1 MTMRRT
7 FKIRFYCRKCRTRKD
22 GTAPVEISVIVDGTR
37 EIFSLPRDCRPS
49 DFPTK
54 DLELYCDGV
63 RSKINSIYTALSLA
77 EEPISAFIIKDIYLN
92 GARKV
97 SYSLKNLFDDGLAL
111 KRSQATGAPAYSKY
125 ECIVRYFYEI
135 LKFPPAREAG
145 SVTHADILM
154 MKAELD
160 KRHKPQTV
168 EKEMI
173 RLKYFF
179 LLAFNS
185 GKIRANPFAK
195 IRIRRPEPDNVFLTQ
210 EEVARIR
217 DLKILN
223 DTEDRVRDAFLFM
236 CYSGLEYADVAALEP
251 QDFQEKDGLVY
262 IKKKRVKT
270 GVEYIT
276 VLYEDALEIREFYDG
291 KIPLLSNQK
300 MNKWLKKIG
309 EEAGIE
315 HNLTLLTARHTF
327 GTYLIQ
333 KGLSMDVASKM
344 LGHTNTRQTKT
355 YAALLD
361 ETVLAANKDVS
372 VSEGIPV
379 PPDTTGAARAKN
391 RGQSGHFDDEWEK
404 ELAEFERIFT

>member
-1 MTMRRT
+1 MRRT

-37 EIFSLPRDCRPS
+37 EIFSLPRDCRPD
-49 DFPTK
+49 DFPTE
-54 DLELYCDGV
+54 DLEFYCDGV
-63 RSKINSIYTALSLA
+63 RNRINAIYTSLSLA
-77 EEPISAFIIKDIYLN
+77 DEPISAFIIKDIYLN
-92 GARKV
+92 GARKT

-111 KRSQATGAPAYSKY
+111 KRSQATGKPALSKY
-125 ECIVRYFYEI
+125 QCIINYFYEI

-145 SVTHADILM
+145 SVTHADILTL
-154 MKAELD
+154 KAELD

-179 LLAFNS
+179 LLAWNS
-185 GKIRANPFAK
+185 GKIKANPFARIK
-195 IRIRRPEPDNVFLTQ
+195 IRRPEPENIFLTQ

-223 DTEDRVRDAFLFM
+223 DAEDRVRDTFLFM
-236 CYSGLEYADVAALEP
+236 CFSGLEYADVAELKP

-262 IKKKRVKT
+262 IKKKRIKT

-276 VLYEDALEIREFYDG
+276 VLYEDALTIREFYDG

-300 MNKWLKKIG
+300 MNKWLKRIA
-309 EEAGIE
+309 EEAGIAK
-315 HNLTLLTARHTF
+315 NLTLLTARHTF

-333 KGLSMDVASKM
+333 QGLSMDVASKM

-361 ETVLAANKDVS
+361 ETVLAANKDVFS
-372 VSEGIPV
+372 AGGITV
-379 PPDTTGAARAKN
+379 PTAAAGAARTKT
-391 RGQSGHFDDEWEK
+391 RGQSGHFDDDWEK